1 MLSLKSINLKKG
13 YMITKNINIFSL
25 ITVSVFI
32 ITVLSA
38 CNKSVKNNKIT
49 KNKETISIE
58 KSTQKKQL
66 RHVVLFKFKEGTTQK
81 KIVEA
86 EKAFSSLPAK
96 IPQIRGFEWGINN
109 SPEGVDKGFTHC
121 FFLTF
126 DSEEDREV
134 YLPHPDHK
142 AFGKILEPI
151 LEDVLVVDYWVMD

>member
-25 ITVSVFI
+25 ITASVFI

-38 CNKSVKNNKIT
+38 CNKSVE
-49 KNKETISIE
+49 NKETISIE

-66 RHVVLFKFKEGTTQK
+66 RHVVLFKFKEGTTQE
-81 KIVEA
+81 KIVEV
-86 EKAFSSLPAK
+86 EKAFSSLSVK
-96 IPQIRGFEWGINN
+96 IPQIKDFEWGINN

-126 DSEEDREV
+126 DSEEDRAV

-151 LEDVLVVDYWVMD
+151 LEDVLVLDYWVEK